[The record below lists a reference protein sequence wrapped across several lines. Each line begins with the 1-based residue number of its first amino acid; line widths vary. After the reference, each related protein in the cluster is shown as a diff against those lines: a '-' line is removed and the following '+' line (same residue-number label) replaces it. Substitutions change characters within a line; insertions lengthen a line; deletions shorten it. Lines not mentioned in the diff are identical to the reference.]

1 MSNGVEVRFVDEF
14 EGSVG
19 WTPAKQELRR
29 RTSHAVA
36 SGGRV
41 WIVDPLDGEGI
52 DERIHELG
60 EPAGV
65 VQLLDRHNRD
75 CRAVAERL
83 GVPLHVTP
91 FAGVDGA
98 PFDVVKVLDVPT
110 WHEAALWFS
119 AERILVC
126 ADAIGSAPYF
136 LAKGERVG
144 VHPLL
149 RLWPP
154 KALARFQPQQ
164 LLVGH
169 GEGLAGDDA
178 ADALQT
184 ALRTSRRR
192 IPSWLAALPQS
203 RLSRAAGT
211 SRPPSR
217 SA

>member
-1 MSNGVEVRFVDEF
+1 VQVRFVDEF

-19 WTPAKQELRR
+19 WTPAQAELRR

-36 SGGRV
+36 SGGGV
-41 WIVDPLDGEGI
+41 WIIDPLDGAGI
-52 DERIHELG
+52 DERIRGLG

-75 CRAVAERL
+75 CRALAERL

-91 FAGVDGA
+91 FAGVEAA
-98 PFDVVKVLDVPT
+98 PFEVARVLDVPG
-110 WHEAALWFS
+110 WHEAALWFP

-126 ADAIGSAPYF
+126 ADAVGSAPYF
-136 LAKGERVG
+136 RARGERIG

-154 KALARFQPQQ
+154 KALARFEPMQ

-169 GEGLAGDDA
+169 GEGLAGEVA
-178 ADALQT
+178 AKALHA

-192 IPSWLAALPQS
+192 IPSWVKDLA
-203 RLSRAAGT
+203 RRT
-211 SRPPSR
+211 
-217 SA
+217 

>member
-1 MSNGVEVRFVDEF
+1 VQVRFVDEF

-19 WTPAKQELRR
+19 WTPAQAELRR

-36 SGGRV
+36 SGGGV
-41 WIVDPLDGEGI
+41 WIIDPLDGAGI
-52 DERIHELG
+52 DERILGLG

-75 CRAVAERL
+75 CRALAERL

-91 FAGVDGA
+91 FAGVEGA
-98 PFDVVKVLDVPT
+98 PFEVARVLDVPG
-110 WHEAALWFS
+110 WHEAALWFP

-126 ADAIGSAPYF
+126 ADAVGSAPYF
-136 LAKGERVG
+136 RARGERIG

-154 KALARFQPQQ
+154 KALARFEPMQ

-169 GEGLAGDDA
+169 GEGLAGEVA
-178 ADALQT
+178 AKALHA

-192 IPSWLAALPQS
+192 IPSWARDLAQS
-203 RLSRAAGT
+203 RR
-211 SRPPSR
+211 RHQ
-217 SA
+217 